1 MTASKSTHLVW
12 LIAGLILVGFVMR
25 SPLSSVGPILPG
37 IRDDLVA
44 LFATGDHIDRQA
56 WEDLTHND
64 LEQARSVVDALDHI
78 GWRCG
83 DPTGTLRDVLD
94 DWTAGLE
101 AAEAAW
107 QDDRRRDL
115 AWAGKA
121 WAE

>member
-1 MTASKSTHLVW
+1 MNNRVVSL
-12 LIAGLILVGFVMR
+12 AGIRREKIVDALEAE
-25 SPLSSVGPILPG
+25 G

-56 WEDLTHND
+56 WEDLAHND

-94 DWTAGLE
+94 DWTARLE
-101 AAEAAW
+101 ADEAAW

-115 AWAGKA
+115 AWARKA
-121 WAE
+121 WTE

>member
-1 MTASKSTHLVW
+1 MSARVVSL
-12 LIAGLILVGFVMR
+12 AGIRREKIVDALEAE
-25 SPLSSVGPILPG
+25 G

-56 WEDLTHND
+56 WEDLAHND

-83 DPTGTLRDVLD
+83 DPTGLLRDALD
-94 DWTAGLE
+94 DWTAELE

>member
-1 MTASKSTHLVW
+1 MSARTVSLTGVP
-12 LIAGLILVGFVMR
+12 GLRIVDALEAE
-25 SPLSSVGPILPG
+25 G
-37 IRDDLVA
+37 IREEITA
-44 LFATGDHIDRQA
+44 LFATGDHIDKQA
-56 WEDLTHND
+56 WRDIIHDHLAEAN
-64 LEQARSVVDALDHI
+64 AALDAI
-78 GWRCG
+78 SMVGYRCT
-83 DPTGTLRDVLD
+83 DPTGQLIDTLG

>member
-1 MTASKSTHLVW
+1 MSARTVSLTGVP
-12 LIAGLILVGFVMR
+12 GLRIVDALEAE
-25 SPLSSVGPILPG
+25 G

-115 AWAGKA
+115 AWARKA
-121 WAE
+121 WTE

>member
-1 MTASKSTHLVW
+1 MNRADVVAAITELENANPTSIYARH
-12 LIAGLILVGFVMR
+12 
-25 SPLSSVGPILPG
+25 
-37 IRDDLVA
+37 A

-56 WEDLTHND
+56 WEDLTHNY
-64 LEQARSVVDALDHI
+64 LEQARSVVYALDHI

-83 DPTGTLRDVLD
+83 DPTGTLRDALD
-94 DWTAGLE
+94 GWTAGLE